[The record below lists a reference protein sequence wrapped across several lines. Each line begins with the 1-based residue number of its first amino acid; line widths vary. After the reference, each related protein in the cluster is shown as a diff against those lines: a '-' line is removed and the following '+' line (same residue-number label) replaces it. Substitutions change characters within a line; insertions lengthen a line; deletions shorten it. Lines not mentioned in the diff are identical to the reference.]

1 MKYGEKCPSRLT
13 NKGTKPLASWE
24 GEGELNGK
32 NGHEA
37 NANRVEAKMGT
48 KPMPTGEIL
57 ALQQYWAR
65 SLPKGEGGVL
75 LAKMGTKPMPDKTG
89 SGIEIQLRG

>member
-1 MKYGEKCPSRLT
+1 MNCVDFGTCLAVKSQVKYGEKYLSRLT

-37 NANRVEAKMGT
+37 NANRERQNGHEANADRKDLSTSAILGT
-48 KPMPTGEIL
+48 KP
-57 ALQQYWAR
+57 A
-65 SLPKGEGGVL
+65 EG
-75 LAKMGTKPMPDKTG
+75 
-89 SGIEIQLRG
+89 